1 MGAMAYTNGANLGGW
16 LVMENWLFPNVPLL
30 RLGLHGSNDNQE
42 WDYIARLCERGMDA
56 VATMHRHWNTYLSDD
71 LLHSHNPPQKLLE
84 LRQMGV
90 NELRIPVGWWAFMPP
105 ESASCDC
112 FGSVCHSRGASPSAR
127 SLIDEHG
134 AHERAEHP
142 RAASGRA
149 APPALATHKGS
160 AAASAG
166 LGSYAQPGVTAD
178 GFVTGGAVY
187 LRALLA
193 WCGRL
198 NMTAVIDMHALPGG
212 AVKNMGYTG
221 RYFSEA
227 RFFTGA
233 DAWHAEGNSTSLPSP
248 KTPYLRSGVISLLR
262 LARFIAAL
270 EKEPSTQG
278 VVTGLAPWN
287 EALFSDDS
295 LAAKLLPPFALKLL
309 WAPLVDAVYSSRFGR
324 RKTWIVPV
332 QAAIGVL
339 LSELTD
345 KFRPYPVSEFAHLQ
359 EQLRARGVESLAGEG
374 SVMGA
379 GSMLRRGSVPPAP
392 ICARTLSQQVSSDAR
407 RHAATAWHDRRR

>member
-295 LAAKLLPPFALKLL
+295 LAAKLLPPFALKLM
-309 WAPLVDAVYSSRFGR
+309 P
-324 RKTWIVPV
+324 
-332 QAAIGVL
+332 
-339 LSELTD
+339 
-345 KFRPYPVSEFAHLQ
+345 
-359 EQLRARGVESLAGEG
+359 QLRAYL
-374 SVMGA
+374 
-379 GSMLRRGSVPPAP
+379 PA
-392 ICARTLSQQVSSDAR
+392 
-407 RHAATAWHDRRR
+407 DRYAIWLNWFN

>member
-149 APPALATHKGS
+149 APPALATHKGW

-295 LAAKLLPPFALKLL
+295 LAARLLPPFALKLL
-309 WAPLVDAVYSSRFGR
+309 P
-324 RKTWIVPV
+324 
-332 QAAIGVL
+332 
-339 LSELTD
+339 
-345 KFRPYPVSEFAHLQ
+345 
-359 EQLRARGVESLAGEG
+359 QLRAYLPAHRYAIWLNWFNRGRDRINSAR
-374 SVMGA
+374 SPNN
-379 GSMLRRGSVPPAP
+379 S
-392 ICARTLSQQVSSDAR
+392 CA
-407 RHAATAWHDRRR
+407 